1 MNDDLL
7 TIEQA
12 AGLLGMTPESLAHN
26 LVYKGAIPSVT
37 ADKYETVTR
46 PVRLVSRTDIERY
59 QSTRARPKLPHGY
72 ISVAAAARRI
82 GVSRQ
87 LMYASP
93 LYSGLLEDLNASKG
107 GAVPRYAVSL
117 KRLEAFLEERANVQP
132 T

>member
-26 LVYKGAIPSVT
+26 LVYPGTIESTVVT
-37 ADKYETVTR
+37 RHETVER
-46 PVRLVSRTDIERY
+46 PVRLVSRASLEVY
-59 QSTRARPKLPHGY
+59 QRTRARPKLPHGY

-82 GVSRQ
+82 GVNRQ
-87 LMYASP
+87 LMYTSP

-107 GAVPRYAVSL
+107 GPAWRAVSL
-117 KRLEAFLEERANVQP
+117 KRLEAFLEERVNVQP
-132 T
+132 A